1 MWALEFTQDFWAAL
15 TSRGTNKEVVTEAP
29 GAMGSPAR
37 EQTVSVRMRLAGL
50 LSGGT
55 STSCKAN
62 RAARGKSKVVKPKG
76 RQEGLL
82 KKDEGLLATVRTKR
96 KRPEQHPV
104 E

>member
-1 MWALEFTQDFWAAL
+1 MWALEFTQDVWAAL

-37 EQTVSVRMRLAGL
+37 EQTVSVRMT
-50 LSGGT
+50 SGGT
-55 STSCKAN
+55 STSYKAN
-62 RAARGKSKVVKPKG
+62 RAARGKSRVVKPKG

-82 KKDEGLLATVRTKR
+82 KKEGGLLATVRTKR